1 MGEMMCG
8 NLTMKTL
15 DGKEIQIENAVI
27 NEITVEPNTVERFNP
42 DNSFYENEV
51 ISNTH
56 ELSITVGNITRKRFI
71 KLLMSRGIARNGA
84 KDIASYIHKRYGC
97 YNPMHLLMI

>member
-8 NLTMKTL
+8 NLIMKTS
-15 DGKEIQIENAVI
+15 DGKEIQIENAII
-27 NEITVEPNTVERFNP
+27 NEISVGPNTVERFSP

-51 ISNTH
+51 VSNNH
-56 ELSITVGNITRKRFI
+56 ELSIMIGNITRKRFV
-71 KLLMSRGIARNGA
+71 KLLMARGIARNGA
-84 KDIASYIHKRYGC
+84 KDIASYIHRRYGC